1 MVTLSLKLIGI
12 VLVTAMLLLPAA
24 AARNLTRSFRG
35 MAIAACAIG
44 GISSVLGLYASY
56 WFGTASGAAI
66 VLTAATVFM
75 LSVAFRRT
83 A

>member
-1 MVTLSLKLIGI
+1 
-12 VLVTAMLLLPAA
+12 
-24 AARNLTRSFRG
+24 